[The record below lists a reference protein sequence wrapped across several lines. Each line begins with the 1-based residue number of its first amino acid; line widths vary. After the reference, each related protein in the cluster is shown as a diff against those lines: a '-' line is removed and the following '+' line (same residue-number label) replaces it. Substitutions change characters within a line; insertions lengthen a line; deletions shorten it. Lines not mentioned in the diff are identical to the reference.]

1 MRLILL
7 APLLAALLAGCASQP
22 PAPAAPPALPAAPEA
37 VELTAWTLT
46 GKAGLRV
53 LGQSLSVTYRWQRQG
68 NDYSTEAAGPLDQGH
83 TTLVSRNG
91 FVVLENAWLGRF
103 ESDDAEML
111 AKALTSIA
119 IPFTSLNRWLLGW
132 PADSDTPV
140 RLLQADQGIREFDE
154 RGWHVRVMAE
164 QNLAGHRLPARVVLS
179 QGDNRINIALA
190 TWTPDT
196 P

>member
-1 MRLILL
+1 MRLIVL
-7 APLLAALLAGCASQP
+7 APLLAALLAGCAGQP

-37 VELTAWTLT
+37 VERTAWILT

-53 LGQSLSVTYRWQRQG
+53 LGQSLSVTYRWQREG
-68 NDYSTEAAGPLDQGH
+68 DDYSTEAAGPLDQGH
-83 TTLVSRNG
+83 TTLVSRKG
-91 FVVLENAWLGRF
+91 VVVLENAWLGRF

-111 AKALTSIA
+111 AKALTSVA

-132 PADSDTPV
+132 PASPDTPV
-140 RLLQADQGIREFDE
+140 RPLRGDDGVREFDE
-154 RGWHVRVMAE
+154 RGWQVRVMAE

-179 QGDNRINIALA
+179 QGENRINVALA
-190 TWTPDT
+190 SWTPAT

>member
-1 MRLILL
+1 MRLTLI
-7 APLLAALLAGCASQP
+7 APLLAVLIAGCASQP
-22 PAPAAPPALPAAPEA
+22 QAPTAPPPLPAAPEA
-37 VELTAWTLT
+37 VEQRAWTLT

-68 NDYSTEAAGPLDQGH
+68 DDYTTEAAGPLDQGH

-91 FVVLENAWLGRF
+91 LVVLENAWLGRF

-132 PADSDTPV
+132 PANADTPV
-140 RLLQADQGIREFDE
+140 RPLQGDQGIREFDE
-154 RGWHVRVMAE
+154 RGWTVRVMAE

-179 QGDNRINIALA
+179 QAGNRITVALA
-190 TWTPDT
+190 SWTPDT